1 MDVFG
6 FHYRG
11 MKGYLWLP
19 TEVPS
24 RKEQEMKVKIEPRE
38 ECLGDGICA
47 DECPEV
53 FSMDDDGLAM
63 VINEEPGEDL
73 REAVQ
78 NACDECPAEI
88 IQIED

>member
-1 MDVFG
+1 
-6 FHYRG
+6 
-11 MKGYLWLP
+11 
-19 TEVPS
+19 
-24 RKEQEMKVKIEPRE
+24 MKVRIDPRD

-53 FSMDDDGLAM
+53 FEIDEDGLAR
-63 VINEEPGEDL
+63 VIQAEPSDDL

-88 IQIED
+88 IIIEE